1 MSEPRKLHTE
11 SAYGA
16 SQDQYEKARRLAQQQ
31 AAQNAR
37 RRIQRPGGR
46 STSTPPRSLPH
57 PSRKDT
63 PPSPLPRS
71 LCRSPLCRSRPPS
84 PSRNRRSLSP

>member
-37 RRIQRPGGR
+37 RRIQRPVQPVQGR
-46 STSTPPRSLPH
+46 QINQH
-57 PSRKDT
+57 PAAQPAAPQPEEHT
-63 PPSPLPRS
+63 PSPLPRS
-71 LCRSPLCRSRPPS
+71 LCRSLLC
-84 PSRNRRSLSP
+84 RSLSP

>member
-37 RRIQRPGGR
+37 RRIQRPVQPVQGR
-46 STSTPPRSLPH
+46 QINQRPAAPQPEEHTPQPAAA
-57 PSRKDT
+57 
-63 PPSPLPRS
+63 
-71 LCRSPLCRSRPPS
+71 
-84 PSRNRRSLSP
+84 